1 MNKIDYSKMRTI
13 EEILEWMSKHK
24 RNTFNEKEK

>member
-13 EEILEWMSKHK
+13 EEILDEMLDEQTQTKHLQ
-24 RNTFNEKEK
+24 